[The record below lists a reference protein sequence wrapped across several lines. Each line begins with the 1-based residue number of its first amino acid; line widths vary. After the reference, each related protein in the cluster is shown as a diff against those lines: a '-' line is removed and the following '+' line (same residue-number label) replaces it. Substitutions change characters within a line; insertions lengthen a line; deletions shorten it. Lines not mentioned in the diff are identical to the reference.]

1 MTGTKATAQVSI
13 CLGYARLW
21 LLSAILQRIERK
33 RRKKRRGRRRRRSE
47 KKEEKEKNKAK
58 KEGGER
64 KSESFSP
71 E

>member
-33 RRKKRRGRRRRRSE
+33 RRKKRRRRRRRRSE
-47 KKEEKEKNKAK
+47 KKEEKEKNKEK

>member
-1 MTGTKATAQVSI
+1 VTGTKATAQVSI

-47 KKEEKEKNKAK
+47 KKEEKEKNKEK

>member
-21 LLSAILQRIERK
+21 LLAAILQRIERK

-47 KKEEKEKNKAK
+47 KKEEKEKNKEK